1 MVSVSSRSGGDTAP
15 RSAGPAGGR
24 RGRRLDVLDVL
35 RSATAPLSIVAIAGE
50 LGVHPNTVRLHLEA
64 LVREGRVE
72 QVEPDRR
79 GPGRPPLLFRAIGGM
94 DPAGPRQY
102 RLLAEILTENLA
114 RGPDPADRA
123 VSAGRAW
130 GDQLAQTRSAEPAA
144 PTERL
149 VALLEELGFAPE
161 YHAGGRGGQIDLRS
175 CPFLEIA
182 EHRAQV
188 VCPVHL
194 GLMRGALSAWDA
206 PVTVD
211 RLEAFAEP
219 DRCIA
224 HLARAKAR
232 SAP

>member
-102 RLLAEILTENLA
+102 RLLAEIYARTGMTE
-114 RGPDPADRA
+114 
-123 VSAGRAW
+123 
-130 GDQLAQTRSAEPAA
+130 EAA
-144 PTERL
+144 
-149 VALLEELGFAPE
+149 A
-161 YHAGGRGGQIDLRS
+161 
-175 CPFLEIA
+175 
-182 EHRAQV
+182 
-188 VCPVHL
+188 
-194 GLMRGALSAWDA
+194 LMRKASSIREPHRRGDSA
-206 PVTVD
+206 
-211 RLEAFAEP
+211 AE
-219 DRCIA
+219 
-224 HLARAKAR
+224 
-232 SAP
+232 